1 MINGTLPAGSG
12 KETENITPK
21 IGVVIPCYKVS
32 EQIENVLARIGSEVS
47 RIYCVDDACPHN
59 SGEIAKKFLGDDPR
73 LVMIRHEKNAG
84 VGGAVITG
92 YRAAIDD
99 GIDIIVKI
107 DGDGQMDP
115 AMVPRMI
122 APIVKGEA
130 DYVKGNR
137 FFDLEGVRAMP
148 FVRRI
153 GNVGLSFFSKIST
166 GYWNL
171 FDSTNGYTAIHAKV
185 ANVLPLKKISRRYFF
200 ESDVLFRLNTF
211 GAVVVDVPFNAKYEN
226 EKSNLSI
233 WRSFFA
239 FPFLHTR
246 NFLKR
251 LFYNYFLRNFSFASL
266 NLILGLVLQIFGLN
280 FGLIKWH
287 ISAQKGVA
295 TATGTVMIAA
305 LSIILGFQMMM
316 NFLNYDMSNMPRDP
330 IHRRM

>member
-1 MINGTLPAGSG
+1 M
-12 KETENITPK
+12 
-21 IGVVIPCYKVS
+21 VIPCYKVS
-32 EQIENVLARIGSEVS
+32 EQIENVLARIGPEVS
-47 RIYCVDDACPHN
+47 KIYCVDDACPQD
-59 SGEIAKKFLGDDPR
+59 SGEVVKKFLGDDPR
-73 LVMIRHEKNAG
+73 LVMIRHEKNTG

-115 AMVPRMI
+115 AMVPKMV

-137 FFDLEGVRAMP
+137 FFDLEGVRTMP

-153 GNVGLSFFSKIST
+153 GNVGVTYFSKIST

-185 ANVLPLKKISRRYFF
+185 ANVLPVKKISKRYFF
-200 ESDVLFRLNTF
+200 ESDILFRLNTF

-226 EKSNLSI
+226 EKSNLSV
-233 WRSFFA
+233 WRSFVA

-266 NLILGLVLQIFGLN
+266 NLILGLAAQIFGLS

-287 ISAQKGVA
+287 ESAQKGAA

-316 NFLNYDMSNMPRDP
+316 NFLNYDMSNVPRDP